1 MPVYQLSNYEGL
13 DDKRIEARPFF
24 VSDDLVAVLVTLQP
38 HARVPEHVHA
48 HHDEV
53 FDVIRGQGLF
63 FLGDERIDLGPSM
76 TVVVP
81 AGTRHG
87 LLAGEEPWILRETV
101 HRHVYARRAL
111 KRALAKRWT
120 WFKQML
126 KNKTG

>member
-1 MPVYQLSNYEGL
+1 MPVYHLSQHEGL
-13 DDKRIEARPFF
+13 DGKPIEARPFY

-48 HHDEV
+48 HHDEI
-53 FDVIRGQGLF
+53 FDVVRGQGLF
-63 FLGDERIDLGPSM
+63 FLGDERIDLGPGM

-87 LLAGEEPWILRETV
+87 LLAGDEPWILRETV

-111 KRALAKRWT
+111 KRALQKRWLGL
-120 WFKQML
+120 KQVFR
-126 KNKTG
+126 G